1 MVLLTPGP
9 VEVAE
14 RVRRAAAREMIS
26 HRGPEFRELLEET
39 TTLLARLGDADEAL
53 LLAGSGTTA
62 VDAMT
67 WSLVPRGTRVL
78 ALVWGEF
85 GERFAQSAMLRGAD
99 VEAKE
104 YRWGEAPGP
113 EEVAALLEEDN
124 YEYVLLVHN
133 ETSTGLAYRDV
144 EEIARTAKRHGAK
157 LLVDSVSGF
166 PVEELSLGNGVY
178 AVATASHKALAA
190 PPGVAIVLLSHEAV
204 EELEQRGKQSKDVPP
219 VLDLARYHWFLESR
233 RETPFTPPV
242 PTIYAL
248 RETLLAIT
256 EKGVEE
262 LRREH
267 MERAKVLYEEL
278 PRSGYKPLVRNKSYR
293 SNTVTAFRV
302 PGCLDAVIIKKE
314 LGRRGYTIATGM
326 GELKKRV
333 IRIGVMGDIGKRDV
347 ENAATILSNLA
358 EKCKD

>member
-14 RVRRAAAREMIS
+14 RVRRAAARKMIS
-26 HRGPEFRELLEET
+26 HRGPEFRKLLEET
-39 TTLLARLGDADEAL
+39 TTLLARLGDAEEVL

-67 WSLVPRGTRVL
+67 WGLVPRGARVL

-85 GERFAQSAMLRGAD
+85 GERFAQSAMLRGAV

-113 EEVAALLEEDN
+113 EEVAALLEEDS
-124 YEYVLLVHN
+124 YEYILLVHN
-133 ETSTGLAYRDV
+133 ETSTGLAYRDIGEV
-144 EEIARTAKRHGAK
+144 ARAARRHGAK

-166 PVEELSLGNGVY
+166 PVEEVSLVKGVY

-190 PPGVAIVLLSHEAV
+190 PPGVAIVLLSREAV

-219 VLDLARYHWFLESR
+219 VLDLARYHWFLVTR
-233 RETPFTPPV
+233 RETPFTPAV
-242 PTIYAL
+242 STIYAL
-248 RETLLAIT
+248 REALLAIT
-256 EKGVEE
+256 EKGVEK
-262 LRREH
+262 LREEH
-267 MERAKVLYEEL
+267 RERATVLYEEL
-278 PRSGYKPLVRNKSYR
+278 PRSGYEPLVVDKRYW

-302 PGCLDAVIIKKE
+302 PGCLDAARVKE
-314 LGRRGYTIATGM
+314 ELVRRGYTIATGM
-326 GELKKRV
+326 GELKKSV
-333 IRIGVMGDIGKRDV
+333 IRVGVMGDIGKKDV
-347 ENAATILSNLA
+347 ENAAAILGSLA
-358 EKCKD
+358 ERCKD